1 MTARLYG
8 LWVLS
13 VILALVFEFLTPG
26 IVKIDSGALVGMHP
40 GGSLCIS

>member
-13 VILALVFEFLTPG
+13 AILVFIVQFFTPRMLALFSP
-26 IVKIDSGALVGMHP
+26 
-40 GGSLCIS
+40 